1 MAAVATSYWPAD
13 VSEPVLETTV
23 GGVLRA
29 AAAQAPG
36 RLAMVAG
43 VPDPAARRR
52 WTYAELLAEAEQAA
66 RALSARFAPGER
78 IAVWAPNLPEWVI
91 LEYAAALAGLVLVTV
106 NPAFRPAELA
116 YVLNQSGAA
125 GIFLVPEFRS
135 PMAQFLA
142 EVRPDVP
149 SLREVVYFTDWAD
162 FLASAP
168 ARAVLPE
175 VRPSDI
181 AQIQYTSG
189 TTGFPKGAE
198 LHHRGLTNN
207 ARFWAGRIGLQPGEV
222 YVNPMPLFHAAGC
235 GMGVLGAAQWLAVNV
250 PVLAFDPALVLELLE
265 AERGAAF
272 GGAPTMII
280 AMLGHP
286 DFERRD
292 LSSVRV
298 AVSGGAPVPA
308 DLVRRVESRLG
319 VAFSIVFGTTEC
331 SPLLTT
337 VRLDASAEDRAGT
350 LGTPLPQTEIQIA
363 DPGTGA
369 PVPVGQPGELCA
381 RGYLVMR
388 GYHDAPEATAAAID
402 AEGWYHTGDLA
413 SLDGRGYLRI
423 EGRIKDMIIRGGE
436 NIYPREIEDA
446 LFAHPDVAEAV
457 VVGVPDQTW
466 GEVVAAFVRPVPGQP
481 APAAEDLRAWCRERL
496 APYKTPRHWVFTDA
510 FPTTPSGKI
519 QKYKLRDSFTAPQLA
534 DLRISASRPCRPGWT
549 GIIMPAHG

>member
-1 MAAVATSYWPAD
+1 MTTVTTSYWPAD
-13 VSEPVLETTV
+13 QSAQVAETTV
-23 GGVLRA
+23 GGILRA
-29 AAAQAPG
+29 AAAAGPD
-36 RLAMVAG
+36 LTAMVAG
-43 VPDPAARRR
+43 VPDPAERRR
-52 WTYAELLAEAEQAA
+52 WTYAQLLAEAEQAA
-66 RALSARFAPGER
+66 RALGTRFTPGER
-78 IAVWAPNLPEWVI
+78 VAVWAPNLPEWVI

-125 GIFLVPEFRS
+125 GIFLVPEYRS

-162 FLASAP
+162 FLATAP
-168 ARAVLPE
+168 AEAVLPE
-175 VRPSDI
+175 VRPDDI

-207 ARFWAGRIGLQPGEV
+207 ARFYTERIGLQPGEV
-222 YVNPMPLFHAAGC
+222 YVNPMPLFHTAGC
-235 GMGVLGAAQWLAVNV
+235 GMGVLGAAQCLGAHV

-265 AERGAAF
+265 TERAAVF
-272 GGAPTMII
+272 GGAPTMMI

-286 DFERRD
+286 DFGRRD

-308 DLVRRVESRLG
+308 ELVRRVESLLG
-319 VAFSIVFGTTEC
+319 VRFSIVFGTTEC
-331 SPLLTT
+331 SPLLT
-337 VRLDASAEDRAGT
+337 VVPLDASAEDRAGT

-363 DPGTGA
+363 DIATGA
-369 PVPVGQPGELCA
+369 PMPVGQAGELCA

-388 GYHDAPEATAAAID
+388 GYHHAPEATAAAID

-446 LFAHPDVAEAV
+446 LFAHPAVTEAV
-457 VVGVPDQTW
+457 VVGVPDETW
-466 GEVVAAFVRPVPGQP
+466 GEVVAAFVRPAPDQP
-481 APAAEDLRAWCRERL
+481 APSSQELRAWCRERL
-496 APYKTPRHWVFTDA
+496 APYKTPLHWVFVDA

-519 QKYKLRDSFTAPQLA
+519 QKYKLRESFTGHQ
-534 DLRISASRPCRPGWT
+534 PG
-549 GIIMPAHG
+549 